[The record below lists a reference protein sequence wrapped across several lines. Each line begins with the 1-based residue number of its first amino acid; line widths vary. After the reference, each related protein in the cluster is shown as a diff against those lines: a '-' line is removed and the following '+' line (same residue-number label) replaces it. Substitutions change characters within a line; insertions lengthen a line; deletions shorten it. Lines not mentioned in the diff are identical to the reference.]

1 MRQCIG
7 VEVRVW
13 GELACFTRPEFKVER
28 VSYPVM
34 TPSAARGVLE
44 AIYWHPDFS
53 WRVREIRVLAPV
65 RTLSLRRNE
74 VQSRMTLGREA
85 PYFADGDRTQ
95 RLAICLRDVDY
106 VIVAEPESRP
116 AATDPAAKHRDI
128 FNRRVARGQCFHRPS
143 LGTREFAADFG
154 PAEGSPEPLEWTEDL
169 GLMLWDLDY
178 AKLLQEGRSLATA
191 TPAASLFREYD
202 ESKRPPYYPLFF
214 HARVEHGI
222 LKVPDKPIGE
232 RL

>member
-53 WRVREIRVLAPV
+53 WRVREIWVLAPV

-85 PYFADGDRTQ
+85 P
-95 RLAICLRDVDY
+95 
-106 VIVAEPESRP
+106 
-116 AATDPAAKHRDI
+116 
-128 FNRRVARGQCFHRPS
+128 
-143 LGTREFAADFG
+143 
-154 PAEGSPEPLEWTEDL
+154 
-169 GLMLWDLDY
+169 
-178 AKLLQEGRSLATA
+178 
-191 TPAASLFREYD
+191 
-202 ESKRPPYYPLFF
+202 
-214 HARVEHGI
+214 
-222 LKVPDKPIGE
+222 
-232 RL
+232 